1 MGSNTKQY
9 LITNWKALLEDFSE
23 QVKEGRYTKMPYI
36 NWREFNS
43 VKPPERFYFYTHTPS
58 ESEWYASFQ
67 FNDRHYTFNAKTEEG
82 EDSFG
87 AFLLDVGKNIA
98 HCDYA
103 RLPESKIYEIKIP
116 SSAYPSFDYNDTIEF
131 AIQEKDYSSWLEKWN
146 SIISTPTNISINTD
160 APNNITI
167 NTPNNTTIDNTTNK
181 KENTK
186 MNDMFNFDFGPASGF
201 NFRMSPYGLAVRTE
215 KNGWVAYNTQT
226 NELMDVN
233 VLNFDMDGMIY
244 KMPVALAAIQKGDI
258 LMHCGK
264 PVFVRGVGSDTVQVV
279 DYANASVSSILPVK
293 SPFGFNFFTKVVSLM
308 DFQNINASSE
318 NPFGNMLPF
327 LMMKN
332 SKHSS
337 DERPDVDPMV
347 LMFLMNSGNANF
359 MQNPMMMYLLLSKGE
374 NSDMLPFLL
383 LTGMGASTSMTSGQT
398 PAPSSNPAN
407 A

>member
-23 QVKEGRYTKMPYI
+23 QVKEGRYMKMPYTE
-36 NWREFNS
+36 WREFNS

-58 ESEWYASFQ
+58 ESEWYVSFQ
-67 FNDRHYTFNAKTEEG
+67 FNGKHHTYYVETDEG

-103 RLPESKIYEIKIP
+103 CLPEGKIYEVKIP
-116 SSAYPSFDYNDTIEF
+116 ASAYPSFDYNDTIEF
-131 AIQEKDYSSWLEKWN
+131 TIQDEDYSSWLKKWD
-146 SIISTPTNISINTD
+146 SIISTP
-160 APNNITI
+160 NNI
-167 NTPNNTTIDNTTNK
+167 TIDNTTNK

-186 MNDMFNFDFGPASGF
+186 MNDMFNFDFGPASGY

-293 SPFGFNFFTKVVSLM
+293 SPFGFNFFTKIVSLM

-337 DERPDVDPMV
+337 DERSDIDPMV
-347 LMFLMNSGNANF
+347 LMFMMNGGNTNF
-359 MQNPMMMYLLLSKGE
+359 MQNPMMMYFLLSKGE

-383 LTGMGASTSMTSGQT
+383 LTGMGTSTSMTSGQT
-398 PAPSSNPAN
+398 PVPTSVTTNPVN

>member
-23 QVKEGRYTKMPYI
+23 QVKEGKYVKMPYAK
-36 NWREFNS
+36 WREFNS

-58 ESEWYASFQ
+58 ESERYVSFQ
-67 FNDRHYTFNAKTEEG
+67 FSDKHYTFYAEAES
-82 EDSFG
+82 SFG
-87 AFLLDVGKNIA
+87 AFLFDVGENIA

-103 RLPESKIYEIKIP
+103 RLPESKIYEVRIP
-116 SSAYPSFDYNDTIEF
+116 ASAYPSLNCNDTIEF
-131 AIQEKDYSSWLEKWN
+131 TIQDEDWLKKWN
-146 SIISTPTNISINTD
+146 SIIFT
-160 APNNITI
+160 PNNI
-167 NTPNNTTIDNTTNK
+167 TIDNTTNK

-186 MNDMFNFDFGPASGF
+186 MNDMFNFDFGPASGY

-293 SPFGFNFFTKVVSLM
+293 SPFGFNFFVKIVSLM
-308 DFQNINASSE
+308 DFQNINASNE

-337 DERPDVDPMV
+337 DENHEIDPMV
-347 LMFLMNSGNANF
+347 LMFMMNGDNANF
-359 MQNPMMMYLLLSKGE
+359 MQNPMMMYFLLNKGE
-374 NSDMLPFLL
+374 NSDILPFL
-383 LTGMGASTSMTSGQT
+383 MMTMNNGTTAPVVT
-398 PAPSSNPAN
+398 PNPTN

>member
-1 MGSNTKQY
+1 
-9 LITNWKALLEDFSE
+9 
-23 QVKEGRYTKMPYI
+23 
-36 NWREFNS
+36 
-43 VKPPERFYFYTHTPS
+43 
-58 ESEWYASFQ
+58 
-67 FNDRHYTFNAKTEEG
+67 
-82 EDSFG
+82 
-87 AFLLDVGKNIA
+87 
-98 HCDYA
+98 
-103 RLPESKIYEIKIP
+103 
-116 SSAYPSFDYNDTIEF
+116 
-131 AIQEKDYSSWLEKWN
+131 
-146 SIISTPTNISINTD
+146 
-160 APNNITI
+160 
-167 NTPNNTTIDNTTNK
+167 
-181 KENTK
+181 
-186 MNDMFNFDFGPASGF
+186 MNDMFNFDFGPASGY

-293 SPFGFNFFTKVVSLM
+293 SPFGFNFFTKIVSLM

-327 LMMKN
+327 LMMK
-332 SKHSS
+332 SSS
-337 DERPDVDPMV
+337 DERSDIDPMV
-347 LMFLMNSGNANF
+347 LMFMMNGSNTNF
-359 MQNPMMMYLLLSKGE
+359 MQNPMMMYFLLSKGE

-383 LTGMGASTSMTSGQT
+383 LTGMGASTTPVAVASGQ
-398 PAPSSNPAN
+398 APVATSNQAN